1 MNKLLQFIGKVK
13 SANGP
18 AQIVGYSIW
27 GVVLAG
33 MLWDFDPDYL
43 NQDLLFIW
51 GVVSFTVLPVAIWCK
66 KSTLQLVL
74 VTDMLLSAVV
84 LSYYMMYDPEY
95 ATQMIYRVDN
105 AGNFWKVEQD
115 ISCLFTQIALA
126 WSLLHSA
133 YLANLVQR
141 QNLEARRFH
150 NGL

>member
-126 WSLLHSA
+126 WSVLHSA